1 MTSFQEV
8 YDYFLSK
15 ITTYSEYTD
24 LTYEE
29 LQVELQQLLRV
40 SLSECVSFKDISA
53 DYILSEFNRDL
64 TDLEMNIISYNMIV
78 HYLSPK
84 INNIELLK
92 QSLSSKDYQI
102 YSQANHLKELMNLR
116 NEGIQQFHYWMNRY
130 GYLERLKNPKKA
142 KVWE

>member
-1 MTSFQEV
+1 MTSFHEV

-15 ITTYSEYTD
+15 ITTYNEYTN
-24 LTYEE
+24 LTPEE
-29 LQVELQQLLRV
+29 LEVELKQLLRV

-53 DYILSEFNRDL
+53 DNILNEFNRDL
-64 TDLEMNIISYNMIV
+64 TDLEMNIISYNMVV

-102 YSQANHLKELMNLR
+102 YSQANHLKELMSLR
-116 NEGIQQFHYWMNRY
+116 NNGIEQFHYWMNRY
-130 GYLERLKNPKKA
+130 GYLKRLEKPKKV
-142 KVWE
+142 KTWE

>member
-15 ITTYSEYTD
+15 ITTYNEYIN
-24 LTYEE
+24 LTQEE
-29 LQVELQQLLRV
+29 LEVELNQLLRV

-53 DYILSEFNRDL
+53 DYILNEFNRDL
-64 TDLEMNIISYNMIV
+64 TDLEINIISYNMVV